1 MKRSD
6 YVTPPA
12 AAELMMCS
20 ALHVRQLI
28 GRRELPVYKV
38 GSRSYIPKKAV
49 EDYITSKTIS
59 SMEEHENEKVE

>member
-1 MKRSD
+1 MERSK
-6 YVTPPA
+6 YYTPPEA
-12 AAELMMCS
+12 ASEMMCS

-28 GRRELPVYKV
+28 ARRELPVYKV